1 MDVKCIS
8 LFILPITVILV
19 VQLLFVVFVRNKEE
33 EEEAVP
39 MSIYYCDC
47 FSCHPSFNTG
57 NPGSLFVSCTCFIT

>member
-39 MSIYYCDC
+39 MSI
-47 FSCHPSFNTG
+47 
-57 NPGSLFVSCTCFIT
+57 LLL